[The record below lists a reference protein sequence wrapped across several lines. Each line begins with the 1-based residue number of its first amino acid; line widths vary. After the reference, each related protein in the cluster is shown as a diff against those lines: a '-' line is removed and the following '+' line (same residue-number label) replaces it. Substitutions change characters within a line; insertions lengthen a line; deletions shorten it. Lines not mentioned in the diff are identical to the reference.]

1 MILSKIF
8 SFSELPFKIIWSVL
22 FLTFIGLITL
32 YSISQHHQGPMLLNP
47 FKKQLLFLIPA
58 LLICFLI
65 ICIPRYSIHKYSYAF
80 YFIGIIIVVL
90 PFFNISH
97 AGTYRWLDFGLPFT
111 IQPSEFAKVFTV
123 IALARYLSDNT
134 LRMKRF
140 TSIIIPI
147 FFAFIPT
154 FIVMNQPDLG
164 TSIVMMAP
172 VLPMLYWAGAK
183 PFYLFLILAPVLSML
198 TAFNSLVFTLWA
210 IILGGVIFFSRTRM
224 VMSLFLFFG
233 NIFLGLLSPLMWNSL
248 STYQQNRILTFINP
262 EKDPLGAAYQ
272 IIQSKTAIGSGGLF
286 GKGWG
291 AGTQTHLKFL
301 PVQESDFI
309 LSVIG
314 EEMGFF
320 MILLILYVVG
330 YLITQIV
337 KKSYNS
343 KDRFSSLA
351 LIGIATIVLAHVFV
365 NTAMTVGLIPVKG
378 LPFPLIS
385 AGGSFLISTYI
396 MIGLV
401 LKLSINYTD

>member
-1 MILSKIF
+1 MILSKNF
-8 SFSELPFKIIWSVL
+8 SFSELPFKIIWSAL

-32 YSISQHHQGPMLLNP
+32 YSISQHHQGPILLNP

-90 PFFNISH
+90 PFFNTSH

-123 IALARYLSDNT
+123 LALARYLSDNT

-272 IIQSKTAIGSGGLF
+272 IIQSKTAIGSGGIF

-314 EEMGFF
+314 EEMGFS

-330 YLITQIV
+330 YLITQII

>member
-1 MILSKIF
+1 
-8 SFSELPFKIIWSVL
+8 
-22 FLTFIGLITL
+22 
-32 YSISQHHQGPMLLNP
+32 
-47 FKKQLLFLIPA
+47 
-58 LLICFLI
+58 
-65 ICIPRYSIHKYSYAF
+65 
-80 YFIGIIIVVL
+80 
-90 PFFNISH
+90 
-97 AGTYRWLDFGLPFT
+97 LPFT

-123 IALARYLSDNT
+123 LALARYLSDNT

-140 TSIIIPI
+140 TSIINPI

-272 IIQSKTAIGSGGLF
+272 IIQSKTAIGSGGIF

-314 EEMGFF
+314 EEMGFS

>member
-1 MILSKIF
+1 MILSKNF
-8 SFSELPFKIIWSVL
+8 SFSELPFKIIWSAL

-32 YSISQHHQGPMLLNP
+32 YSISQHHQGPILLNP

-90 PFFNISH
+90 PFFNTSH

-123 IALARYLSDNT
+123 LALARYLSDNT

-140 TSIIIPI
+140 TSIINPI

-272 IIQSKTAIGSGGLF
+272 IIQSKTAIGSGGIF

-314 EEMGFF
+314 EEMGFS

>member
-80 YFIGIIIVVL
+80 YFIGIIIVFL

-314 EEMGFF
+314 EEMGFS
-320 MILLILYVVG
+320 MILLIIYVVG

>member
-90 PFFNISH
+90 PFFNTSH

-154 FIVMNQPDLG
+154 FIVINQPDLG

>member
-1 MILSKIF
+1 MIL
-8 SFSELPFKIIWSVL
+8 SELPFKIIWSAL

-32 YSISQHHQGPMLLNP
+32 YSISQHHQGPILLNP

-90 PFFNISH
+90 PFFNTSH

-123 IALARYLSDNT
+123 LALARYLSDNT

-140 TSIIIPI
+140 KSIINPI

-233 NIFLGLLSPLMWNSL
+233 NIFLGLVSPLMWNSL

-272 IIQSKTAIGSGGLF
+272 IIQSKTAIGSGGIF

-314 EEMGFF
+314 EEMGFS